1 MEVIDFLKPQVLLQS
16 MQYSHVDLHVTAQL
30 MSGCPGREREEY
42 LPALSFH
49 SKSRQAE
56 KHCGIPTKQLGR
68 TCLSLTKQSS
78 GNSPVFQAAP
88 APQHKRCSTRNQ
100 RLRLLFDRNGM
111 ELHYNRVCWG
121 KGMNPCPVCF
131 MGTLSPITEKL
142 AASSCA
148 ELCAQPGQG
157 QACQGVCCLSTENG
171 TLWRVA
177 GVDLWLLSA
186 ASPHYGPSSSPKL
199 FLPFVFLFWADVPYS
214 LSSIDIWVSRNR
226 NIELDELFQ
235 IWVIL
240 WSLQHN

>member
-1 MEVIDFLKPQVLLQS
+1 MEVIDFLKPQVLLQC

-88 APQHKRCSTRNQ
+88 APQHKMCSTRNQ
-100 RLRLLFDRNGM
+100 GLRLLFDRNGM

-131 MGTLSPITEKL
+131 MGDPLSHYRKIGSFQLCRAVCT
-142 AASSCA
+142 ASEGTSLPRGLLPVNREWHFVECGWGGPVTP
-148 ELCAQPGQG
+148 LCCQSAL
-157 QACQGVCCLSTENG
+157 QAIILSKVIPALCLS
-171 TLWRVA
+171 
-177 GVDLWLLSA
+177 LLGRCS
-186 ASPHYGPSSSPKL
+186 L
-199 FLPFVFLFWADVPYS
+199 FFIKY
-214 LSSIDIWVSRNR
+214 
-226 NIELDELFQ
+226 
-235 IWVIL
+235 
-240 WSLQHN
+240 